1 MLDAVKAGL
10 MGNFTEDFV
19 NDIFSR
25 NFQDIL
31 RVNFTLLSGLV
42 DRLSAWSNEQVVGDV
57 LLDLVRFLAAVEKHH

>member
-31 RVNFTLLSGLV
+31 RVNFTLLSGFV

-57 LLDLVRFLAAVEKHH
+57 LLDLV